1 MANVEYTDVT
11 AGIRQAPTEE
21 LLEQLGPVML
31 EKICVL
37 AGIPDA
43 DDDGTFE
50 VDGDVEYIEVMDST
64 KKFMKKIK

>member
-1 MANVEYTDVT
+1 MANVVYVNVT
-11 AGIRQAPTEE
+11 PELRQEPTEE

-37 AGIPDA
+37 AGIPDI
-43 DDDGTFE
+43 DDNGEFE
-50 VDGDVEYIEVMDST
+50 VDGDVEYIELMDRT

>member
-1 MANVEYTDVT
+1 MANVVYANVT
-11 AGIRQAPTEE
+11 PELRQEPTEE

-43 DDDGTFE
+43 DENGEFE
-50 VDGDVEYIEVMDST
+50 VDGDVEYIELMDST